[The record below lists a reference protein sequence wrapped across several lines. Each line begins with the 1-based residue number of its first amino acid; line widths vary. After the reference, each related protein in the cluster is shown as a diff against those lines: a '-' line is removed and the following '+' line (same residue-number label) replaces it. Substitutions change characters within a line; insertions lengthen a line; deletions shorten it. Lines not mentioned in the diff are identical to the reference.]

1 MIWGNPCPRQE
12 PCGLQANSWVK
23 IWRHHW
29 WMNTW
34 VPFFVASFSGMPF
47 LRVPQGKRSRH
58 QNQSAWESHPH
69 SHTSLCLWGIF
80 LSARDISILTLSRQW
95 TGPVLSVMMSES
107 EELPVSS
114 MNKRVDFHF
123 SGNTSQTKTMIKY
136 KSNDKAGRG
145 RGQDVYLNIL
155 NIFILKF
162 LFVTQR

>member
-29 WMNTW
+29 WMDTW

-58 QNQSAWESHPH
+58 QNQLAWESHPH

-95 TGPVLSVMMSES
+95 TGPVLSASVWWWVNQRNSPSLAWTNEWIFTFQ
-107 EELPVSS
+107 ETQAKLKPWSS
-114 MNKRVDFHF
+114 I
-123 SGNTSQTKTMIKY
+123 SQMIRQ
-136 KSNDKAGRG
+136 GGEGVRM
-145 RGQDVYLNIL
+145 
-155 NIFILKF
+155 FI
-162 LFVTQR
+162 